1 MKRTFPVFLAM
12 ILLSGVFILFSCK
25 AKEVTIGTLSVT
37 TMTKDG
43 TISINTPVAIYL
55 ATSKENLDNK
65 IYQNTGWLDSNGSK
79 IFRDLLPTYYWYK
92 VEGWDDY
99 GAAEVYA
106 GVDASVILWLNSPSS
121 PKK

>member
-1 MKRTFPVFLAM
+1 MKRTFPVFLAI
-12 ILLSGVFILFSCK
+12 ILLSGAFILFSCK

-43 TISINTPVAIYL
+43 TISTNTPVAIYL
-55 ATSKENLDNK
+55 ATSKADLDNK
-65 IYQNTGWLDSNGSK
+65 IYQNTGWLDTNGSK